1 MLSKAARSRQQRED
15 KVTRLLERSQN
26 LKKFQKAGNNNASF
40 GVVKNFTVDRET
52 IAGTS
57 EYDLLDPKSFT

>member
-26 LKKFQKAGNNNASF
+26 LKKFQKKGNGALSSGGVKSF
-40 GVVKNFTVDRET
+40 TIDKEA